1 MDEKRVN
8 RRGFLAAAGA
18 GVLGAVA
25 GCMAPQAS
33 QAGTQPSFPDNLTES
48 TTEVDPDGRAEDSAY
63 TDVYESIID
72 SVTFLRVFGI
82 ESPFTEETGQGQG
95 SGFLYDDTHVVTNE
109 HVVYGGEDV
118 DVRYPTDEWANTEV
132 VGTDF
137 YSDLAVLEV
146 DHVPDAA
153 EPLALTEANPAV
165 GQEVLAIGNPFGLE
179 GTMTKG
185 IVSGV
190 DRSLEVGAGP
200 GQPRSFP
207 NVVQFDAGV
216 NPGNS
221 GGPLVNL
228 DGDVVGVV
236 NAGGGENIGFAI
248 SAPLARRVVPALI
261 DDGEYHHPFIGVVLE
276 TVDRVVAEEND
287 LPEPGG
293 VIVVDVGD
301 DTPAGGVLQGSDD
314 SVTRHGEPV
323 PIGGDVIVEL
333 DGHPIP
339 DRNALSAVL
348 TLELRPGDTV
358 PLELRRDG
366 ALTTVEL
373 TLGERPPAT

>member
-1 MDEKRVN
+1 MEEQRLD
-8 RRGFLAAAGA
+8 RRGVLTAAAGGLFA
-18 GVLGAVA
+18 SIA
-25 GCMAPQAS
+25 GCAAP
-33 QAGTQPSFPDNLTES
+33 PSGGSPPLEEGGDDERTADTEA
-48 TTEVDPDGRAEDSAY
+48 VAEDSTY
-63 TDVYESIID
+63 TALYERTID
-72 SVTFLRVFGI
+72 SVTLVRVYGVDD
-82 ESPFTEETGQGQG
+82 PFTGDETQGQG
-95 SGFLYDDTHVVTNE
+95 SAFLVDGSHAVTNE
-109 HVVYGGEDV
+109 HVVAGGDEV
-118 DVRYPTDEWANTEV
+118 DLQYVNGDWTTTEL

-153 EPLALTEANPAV
+153 EPLALTETNPAV

-228 DGDVVGVV
+228 DGEVVGVV

-248 SAPLARRVVPALI
+248 SAPLAGRVVPALI